1 MDMTKD
7 QLREAALD
15 LRNDLPFRKACIRA
29 LEAAVAVST
38 LDEVTRVI
46 WTSLDGDKKSGNST
60 RNSEITSGDG
70 SERQDVCK

>member
-15 LRNDLPFRKACIRA
+15 LRNDLPFRQACIRA

-46 WTSLDGDKKSGNST
+46 WTSLDGDKKSGKSAS
-60 RNSEITSGDG
+60 NSEITSGDG
-70 SERQDVCK
+70 SERQGVCK